1 MPAWEND
8 AAPAVAA
15 AITAAIVDVG
25 VLSQLVTVVS
35 RNRGISACMSHV
47 VKTGITRLLAGP
59 STRLLYTPASR
70 ARPVG
75 TAKRNDVADCRAARA
90 PARWPGRFAVACV
103 G

>member
-35 RNRGISACMSHV
+35 RNRGISACRRV

-75 TAKRNDVADCRAARA
+75 TANVTTLQIVGPRGLRRV
-90 PARWPGRFAVACV
+90 GLGGFAVACV